1 MLLKGPFENFFYSGS
16 LWNMWTFQKSAHIVD
31 KDPAKTKQLKAKKKT
46 EVYMYTT
53 IFSILN
59 GWEAG
64 TYRTLEKKKYYVT
77 G

>member
-46 EVYMYTT
+46 EV
-53 IFSILN
+53 
-59 GWEAG
+59 
-64 TYRTLEKKKYYVT
+64 
-77 G
+77 